1 MVHRENTLLD
11 KTLLRYVW
19 SFLLVLLLPSGILF
33 LVYNQYFFSRYQK
46 EVLERYQ
53 TEINNLDMEIVNH
66 VQWMRTIAGQLANL
80 QTCQYD
86 NIREDAPNY
95 SGIINTFISIVSPQK
110 FFSSVA
116 FYSDSFPDTIF
127 TNHGTYNL
135 RYYKRY
141 GEAGE
146 EFKDLKD
153 MTENLAGEKWFTPGQ
168 VRTSAGDEG
177 NYCDFVLPVPHSNT
191 DYVVFTI
198 PEQSFRRL
206 SPDAE
211 FVILDQDGRMLYAS
225 FPVQESI
232 WETVVDSAGLPSS
245 LGDGRVLFSKWSLET
260 GLYVGLL
267 FPEERFLQPIRDIQ
281 RLFLLIFLALLVL
294 GGSPGLLYGHVKLCT
309 REKAFRDRKP
319 MGL

>member
-53 TEINNLDMEIVNH
+53 TEINNLDMEIVTH

-110 FFSSVA
+110 FFSSVG
-116 FYSDSFPDTIF
+116 FYSDSFPNTIF

-135 RYYKRY
+135 QYYKRY
-141 GEAGE
+141 GGAGE

-153 MTENLAGEKWFTPGQ
+153 MTENLAREKWFTPGQ

-177 NYCDFVLPVPHSNT
+177 NYCDFVLPVPHST
-191 DYVVFTI
+191 RIMWFLPFPSRVSGGLARM
-198 PEQSFRRL
+198 QS
-206 SPDAE
+206 
-211 FVILDQDGRMLYAS
+211 
-225 FPVQESI
+225 
-232 WETVVDSAGLPSS
+232 
-245 LGDGRVLFSKWSLET
+245 
-260 GLYVGLL
+260 
-267 FPEERFLQPIRDIQ
+267 
-281 RLFLLIFLALLVL
+281 
-294 GGSPGLLYGHVKLCT
+294 LLYWT
-309 REKAFRDRKP
+309 RMAVCFMPAFRSRNPFGRQWWILRACPAALGMAGCYSASGHWRQGCMWGFCSRRK
-319 MGL
+319 GFCSLYGISSGYFC